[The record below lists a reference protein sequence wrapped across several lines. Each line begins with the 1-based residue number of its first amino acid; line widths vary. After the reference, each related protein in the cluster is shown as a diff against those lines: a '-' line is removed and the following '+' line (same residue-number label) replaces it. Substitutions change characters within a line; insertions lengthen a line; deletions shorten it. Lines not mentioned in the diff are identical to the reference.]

1 MHDQNQLKQLQENL
15 ARDLVHFETQV
26 SDKQLAKITDV
37 YSQVYDIVTKL
48 ALDKPT
54 DNAV

>member
-15 ARDLVHFETQV
+15 ARDLVYFETRV
-26 SDKQLAKITDV
+26 SDEQLDKITNV

-48 ALDKPT
+48 SVDKPT

>member
-1 MHDQNQLKQLQENL
+1 MHDQTQLKQLQENL
-15 ARDLVHFETQV
+15 ARDLVYFENQV
-26 SDKQLAKITDV
+26 SDEQLAKITDV

-48 ALDKPT
+48 AVDKPT

>member
-1 MHDQNQLKQLQENL
+1 MHDQTQLKQLQENL

-26 SDKQLAKITDV
+26 SDQQLAKITDV

-48 ALDKPT
+48 AQDKPT

>member
-26 SDKQLAKITDV
+26 NDEQLAKITDV

-48 ALDKPT
+48 AIDKPT

>member
-26 SDKQLAKITDV
+26 NDEQLAKLTDV

-48 ALDKPT
+48 VVDKPT

>member
-26 SDKQLAKITDV
+26 SDEQLAKITDV
-37 YSQVYDIVTKL
+37 YSQVYNIVTKL

-54 DNAV
+54 DNVV

>member
-26 SDKQLAKITDV
+26 SDKQLDKITNV
-37 YSQVYDIVTKL
+37 YSQVYAIVTKL
-48 ALDKPT
+48 AVDKPT

>member
-15 ARDLVHFETQV
+15 ARDLVYFETRV
-26 SDKQLAKITDV
+26 SDEQLDKITNV

-48 ALDKPT
+48 AVDKPT

>member
-26 SDKQLAKITDV
+26 SDEQLDKITNV

-48 ALDKPT
+48 AVDKPT

>member
-1 MHDQNQLKQLQENL
+1 MHEQNQLKQLQENL
-15 ARDLVHFETQV
+15 ARDLVHFENQV
-26 SDKQLAKITDV
+26 SDQQLDKITNV

-48 ALDKPT
+48 AVDKSS

>member
-26 SDKQLAKITDV
+26 SDQQLAKITDV

-48 ALDKPT
+48 AVDKPT

>member
-26 SDKQLAKITDV
+26 NDEQLAKLTDV

>member
-1 MHDQNQLKQLQENL
+1 MHEQNQLKQLQENL
-15 ARDLVHFETQV
+15 ARDLVHFENQV
-26 SDKQLAKITDV
+26 SDEQLDKITDV

-48 ALDKPT
+48 TVDKST